1 MKKFKLTN
9 KGMSIESAV
18 LFMIVIFMF
27 CSIITSLTLYSSYQA
42 KTQNIY
48 LERKIELDQIGEK
61 FVAHMKNPPN
71 TEFSISDKYLNK
83 GNSENNNNNENT
95 KVLDLYY
102 ASDTSKTTILYI
114 EYDIEKKEVIKW
126 NYSN

>member
-18 LFMIVIFMF
+18 VFMIVIFMF

-48 LERKIELDQIGEK
+48 LERKIELDQIGESY
-61 FVAHMKNPPN
+61 VAYMRSKDSN
-71 TEFSISDKYLNK
+71 TSFSINNSKYLIDIDT
-83 GNSENNNNNENT
+83 GTDNT
-95 KVLDLYY
+95 LKVYY
-102 ASDTSKTTILYI
+102 ASDTEKSNPILSI
-114 EYDIEKKEVIKW
+114 QLDDDKNIIKW

>member
-61 FVAHMKNPPN
+61 FVAHMKNTPN
-71 TEFSISDKYLNK
+71 AEFSISDKYLNK
-83 GNSENNNNNENT
+83 GNSENNNNENT

>member
-61 FVAHMKNPPN
+61 FVAHMKNTPN
-71 TEFSISDKYLNK
+71 TEFSISNKYLNK
-83 GNSENNNNNENT
+83 GNSEKNNENT

-114 EYDIEKKEVIKW
+114 EYDIKNCKVIKW

>member
-18 LFMIVIFMF
+18 VFMIVIFMF

-48 LERKIELDQIGEK
+48 LERKIELDQIGENY
-61 FVAHMKNPPN
+61 VAHMRTNDSN
-71 TEFSISDKYLNK
+71 TSFSIDNSKYLIDT
-83 GNSENNNNNENT
+83 NT
-95 KVLDLYY
+95 DNTLKVYY
-102 ASDTSKTTILYI
+102 ATSEQKDENIILLI
-114 EYDIEKKEVIKW
+114 KLDANKEVTQWK
-126 NYSN
+126 YSN

>member
-18 LFMIVIFMF
+18 VFMIVIFMF

-48 LERKIELDQIGEK
+48 LERKIELDQIGEN
-61 FVAHMKNPPN
+61 FVAHMKNTPN
-71 TEFSISDKYLNK
+71 TEFSIDKEKYSNK
-83 GNSENNNNNENT
+83 DNSENNNENT

-102 ASDTSKTTILYI
+102 ASDTNKTTILYI

>member
-18 LFMIVIFMF
+18 VFMIVIFMF

-48 LERKIELDQIGEK
+48 LERKIELDQIGEN
-61 FVAHMKNPPN
+61 FVAHMKNNQN
-71 TEFSISDKYLNK
+71 TEFSIGNDKYSK
-83 GNSENNNNNENT
+83 KDNSENSNNGT
-95 KVLDLYY
+95 KILDLYY
-102 ASDTSKTTILYI
+102 ANDTSKTTILYI
-114 EYDIEKKEVIKW
+114 EYDKVSGKVIKW

>member
-18 LFMIVIFMF
+18 VFMIVIFMF

-48 LERKIELDQIGEK
+48 LERKIELDQIGENY
-61 FVAHMKNPPN
+61 VAYMRSKDSNVL
-71 TEFSISDKYLNK
+71 FSINNSKYLIDT
-83 GNSENNNNNENT
+83 GTDNT
-95 KVLDLYY
+95 LKVYY
-102 ASDTSKTTILYI
+102 ASDTEKSNPILSI
-114 EYDIEKKEVIKW
+114 QLDNDKNIINW